1 MGYND
6 FIIGGTL
13 MNDPEALLHY
23 LDVLLKESNF
33 TKAARELYISQPY
46 LTQLIK
52 RIEKKLGTRIINR
65 DHVPFSLTEAGMIYY
80 KYLENISY
88 NDQQLERELV
98 PFTQPNKEIIKLGI
112 LESLGIFLLPKL
124 LPAFLQKNPNAEV
137 QLFENSPRQNE
148 TNLLNGDID
157 CYIGQTPE
165 TISHNLD
172 YSVKDGEQYYIVIP
186 QTSSYFQPGRFILTS
201 DALDLK
207 EILQAPMVLSASE
220 SAIRHQVN
228 GLFQKFHIKPNIVLE
243 SKSIITA
250 TELAL
255 KGIGLTISSASI
267 LTRMKQTPI
276 NLLPINE
283 NLIYINFFIATRKN
297 KKISPMLKELIDSFN
312 KLNLKSSI

>member
-1 MGYND
+1 
-6 FIIGGTL
+6 

-23 LDVLLKESNF
+23 LDVLLKENNF

-52 RIEKKLGTRIINR
+52 RIEKRLGTQIINR

-88 NDQQLERELV
+88 NDQQLERELA
-98 PFTQPNKEIIKLGI
+98 PFTQ
-112 LESLGIFLLPKL
+112 
-124 LPAFLQKNPNAEV
+124 
-137 QLFENSPRQNE
+137 LFEDSPRKSE

-157 CYIGQTPE
+157 CYIGQTPK
-165 TISHNLD
+165 TISGDLT
-172 YSVKDGEQYYIVIP
+172 YSVKDGEQYYVVIP
-186 QTSSYFQPGRFILTS
+186 QNSPYFHSGKFILQPNS
-201 DALDLK
+201 LDLK

-250 TELAL
+250 TELSL
-255 KGIGLTISSASI
+255 RGVGLTISSASI
-267 LTRMKQTPI
+267 LTRMRQTPI
-276 NLLPINE
+276 NLLPIDE
-283 NLIYINFFIATRKN
+283 NLIYIQFFIATQKN
-297 KKISPMLKELIDSFN
+297 KKLSPALQNLINCFKELD
-312 KLNLKSSI
+312 LKAKI

>member
-1 MGYND
+1 MSYNN
-6 FIIGGTL
+6 FIIGGIY

-23 LDVLLKESNF
+23 LDVLLKENNF

-52 RIEKKLGTRIINR
+52 RIEKRLGTQIINR

-88 NDQQLERELV
+88 NDQQLERELA

-112 LESLGIFLLPKL
+112 LESLGSFLLPRL
-124 LPAFLQKNPNAEV
+124 LPKFLKENPEV
-137 QLFENSPRQNE
+137 EIQLFEDSPRKSE

-157 CYIGQTPE
+157 CYIGQTPK
-165 TISHNLD
+165 TISGDLT
-172 YSVKDGEQYYIVIP
+172 YSVKDGEQYYVVIP
-186 QTSSYFQPGRFILTS
+186 QNSPYFHSGKFILQPNS
-201 DALDLK
+201 LDLK

-250 TELAL
+250 TELSL
-255 KGIGLTISSASI
+255 RGVGLTISSASI
-267 LTRMKQTPI
+267 LTRMRQTPI
-276 NLLPINE
+276 NLLPIDE
-283 NLIYINFFIATRKN
+283 NLIYIQFFIATQKN
-297 KKISPMLKELIDSFN
+297 KKLSPALQNLINCFKELD
-312 KLNLKSSI
+312 LKAKI

>member
-1 MGYND
+1 
-6 FIIGGTL
+6 

-23 LDVLLKESNF
+23 LDILLKESNF

-52 RIEKKLGTRIINR
+52 RIEKKLGTKILNR
-65 DHVPFSLTEAGMIYY
+65 DHVPFSLTDAGMIYY

-88 NDQQLERELV
+88 NDQQLTRKLA
-98 PFTQPNKEIIKLGI
+98 PFTQPNKKIIKLGI
-112 LESLGIFLLPKL
+112 WTSLGTYLLPRL
-124 LPAFLQKNPNAEV
+124 LPSFLQEHPNVEI

-165 TISHNLD
+165 TTSRDLN
-172 YSVKDGEQYYIVIP
+172 YTVKKGEQYYVVIP
-186 QTSSYFQPGRFILTS
+186 QTSHFFQSGKFILKP
-201 DALDLK
+201 DEIDLK
-207 EILQAPMVLSASE
+207 EILQAPMVLSTSE

-228 GLFQKFHIKPNIVLE
+228 GLFQKFHIKPQVVLE

-250 TELAL
+250 TALAL
-255 KGIGLTISSASI
+255 HGVGLTISSASI
-267 LTRMKQTPI
+267 LTRMPQTPI

-283 NLIYINFFIATRKN
+283 NLIYINFFIATQRN
-297 KKISPMLKELIDSFN
+297 QPIPSTIKELIKSFED
-312 KLNLKSSI
+312 LNLNTNI

>member
-1 MGYND
+1 
-6 FIIGGTL
+6 

-52 RIEKKLGTRIINR
+52 RIEKKLGTKIINR
-65 DHVPFSLTEAGMIYY
+65 DRVPFSLTEAGMIYY

-88 NDQQLERELV
+88 NDQQLERDLAPYTE
-98 PFTQPNKEIIKLGI
+98 PNKEIIKLGV
-112 LESLGIFLLPKL
+112 LESLGSFLLPRL
-124 LPAFLQKNPNAEV
+124 LPSFLQNNPNVEI
-137 QLFENSPRQNE
+137 QLFENSPQKNE

-165 TISHNLD
+165 TISHDLNYL
-172 YSVKDGEQYYIVIP
+172 VKNGEQYYVVIP
-186 QTSSYFQPGRFILTS
+186 QNSHYFRSDKFILEA
-201 DALDLK
+201 DDLK
-207 EILQAPMVLSASE
+207 DLTEVLQAPMVLTASE

-250 TELAL
+250 TDLAL
-255 KGIGLTISSASI
+255 RGVGLTISSASI
-267 LTRMKQTPI
+267 LTRMRQTPV
-276 NLLPINE
+276 NLLKIDE
-283 NLIYINFFIATRKN
+283 NLIYINFFIAT
-297 KKISPMLKELIDSFN
+297 KKDIDISPSLQKLIEGFK
-312 KLNLKSSI
+312 KLDLS

>member
-1 MGYND
+1 
-6 FIIGGTL
+6 

-23 LDVLLKESNF
+23 LDVLLKENNF

-52 RIEKKLGTRIINR
+52 RIEKRLGTQIINR

-88 NDQQLERELV
+88 NDQQLERELA

-112 LESLGIFLLPKL
+112 LESLGSFLLPRL
-124 LPAFLQKNPNAEV
+124 LPQFLNENPDVEI
-137 QLFENSPRQNE
+137 QLFEASPRKSE

-157 CYIGQTPE
+157 CYIGQTPK
-165 TISHNLD
+165 TISSDLT
-172 YSVKDGEQYYIVIP
+172 YSVKDGEQYYVVIP
-186 QTSSYFQPGRFILTS
+186 KNSPYFQPGKFILQPNS
-201 DALDLK
+201 LDLK

-228 GLFQKFHIKPNIVLE
+228 GLFQKFHIKPNIILE

-250 TELAL
+250 TELSL
-255 KGIGLTISSASI
+255 RGVGLTISSASI
-267 LTRMKQTPI
+267 LTRMRQTPI
-276 NLLPINE
+276 NLLPIDE
-283 NLIYINFFIATRKN
+283 NLIYIQFFIATQAN
-297 KKISPMLKELIDSFN
+297 SELSPALQNLIDDFK
-312 KLNLKSSI
+312 KLDLKANI